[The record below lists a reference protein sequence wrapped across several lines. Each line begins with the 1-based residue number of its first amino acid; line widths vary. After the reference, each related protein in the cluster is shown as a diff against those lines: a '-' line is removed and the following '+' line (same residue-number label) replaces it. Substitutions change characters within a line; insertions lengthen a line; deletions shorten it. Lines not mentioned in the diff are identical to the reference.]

1 MKICRYG
8 EASFEKPGIFDR
20 NHQLRDL
27 SGIVED
33 ITPESLPEVLSA
45 LYSEERYLLRLPEVD
60 GSPRLGSPIS
70 TVTNSTSKLERLSS

>member
-45 LYSEERYLLRLPEVD
+45 LYSEEDILRLPEVD